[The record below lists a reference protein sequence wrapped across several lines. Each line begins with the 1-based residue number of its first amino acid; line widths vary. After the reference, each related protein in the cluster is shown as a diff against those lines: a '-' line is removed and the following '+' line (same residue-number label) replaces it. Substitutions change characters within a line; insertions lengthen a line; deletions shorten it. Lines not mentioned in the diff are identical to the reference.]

1 MEKEI
6 TAREAAGIL
15 SELADLM
22 EIKGDNRY
30 RIRAYQNAARSLS
43 SVSEELKVLV
53 AEDRLTEIKGIGEG
67 LSATIKEI
75 FATGTADQLEELKRE
90 LPAGLL
96 DLIEVPGVG
105 PKRAHQ
111 LYYQLE
117 VSGVE
122 DLKKALQEKRVRE
135 LEGFGPK
142 LAKNLKEAVAR
153 YESFQERMKINEA
166 DCLAGRIGE
175 HLERKPELYLKYTT
189 AGSLR
194 RRKELVKDIDI
205 LMIPADPE
213 SDGLENHLREL
224 EGLHKVESAGSS
236 KITLVLES
244 GVKVDFRLVAED
256 EFPAA
261 LIYFTGSKEH
271 NVKLRQ
277 LAKEKGYFL
286 NEYGLF
292 SRENRE
298 NREDSEGREDFA
310 ERGDSGENE
319 DLKDPEDG
327 EYREDMDL
335 SESSRGGNLG
345 KKSEGDAA
353 SGFSSEGD
361 ESAESGIYHFFG
373 LDFIEPELREDRGEI
388 EAARKGE
395 LPDLIDFSDI
405 RGDFHLHTRYS
416 DGAYGIEDMAVAA
429 RELGYEYLA
438 VTDHSKSL
446 RIASG
451 LSEERLREQ
460 LEEIGRLKD
469 RISGIRI
476 LSGIEVDILPDG
488 GLDFSDDILRRLD
501 LVIASIHSGFNQSRE
516 ENTGRLVEACRNPEV
531 DIIGHP
537 RGRLL
542 GRRDAYRVEM
552 AEVIEAAAETGTCLE
567 INASPSRLDLDD
579 LLARQAA
586 SRGVRLAISTDAHH
600 TGELSDMR
608 LGADVA
614 RRAWLEKQNVLNA
627 LPLDDLLEFLA

>member
-1 MEKEI
+1 MDKEI
-6 TAREAAGIL
+6 TAREAADIL

-53 AEDRLTEIKGIGEG
+53 TEDRLMEIKGIGEG

-75 FATGTADQLEELKRE
+75 FSTGTAGQLEELKRE

-96 DLIEVPGVG
+96 DMIEIPGVG

-117 VSGVE
+117 ISGVE
-122 DLKKALQEKRVRE
+122 DLKKALQEKKVQG

-142 LAKNLKEAVAR
+142 LAQNLREAVAR

-166 DCLAGRIGE
+166 DRLAEKIAE
-175 HLERKPELYLKYTT
+175 HLEKKSELYHKYKS

-205 LMIPADPE
+205 LMVPADPE
-213 SDGLENHLREL
+213 SDGLEKHLREL
-224 EGLHKVESAGSS
+224 EGLHKVESGGSS
-236 KITLVLES
+236 KITLVLEN
-244 GVKVDFRLVAED
+244 GVKVDFRLVVGD

-261 LIYFTGSKEH
+261 FIYFTGSKEH

-277 LAKEKGYFL
+277 LAKQKGYFL

-292 SRENRE
+292 SREDE
-298 NREDSEGREDFA
+298 
-310 ERGDSGENE
+310 ERLELNQNNN
-319 DLKDPEDG
+319 LPEKA
-327 EYREDMDL
+327 
-335 SESSRGGNLG
+335 RGG
-345 KKSEGDAA
+345 SA
-353 SGFSSEGD
+353 SNSDQEKYA
-361 ESAESGIYHFFG
+361 ESAIYHFFG
-373 LDFIEPELREDRGEI
+373 LDYIEPELREDRGEI

-395 LPDLIDFSDI
+395 LPELIDFSNI

-416 DGAYGIEDMAVAA
+416 DGAFGIEEMAVAA

-438 VTDHSKSL
+438 ITDHSKSL

-451 LSEERLREQ
+451 LSEEQLKEQ
-460 LEEIGRLKD
+460 LEEIRKLQDK
-469 RISGIRI
+469 ISGIKI
-476 LSGIEVDILPDG
+476 LSGIEVDILPEG
-488 GLDFSDDILRRLD
+488 GLDFSDEILEQLD
-501 LVIASIHSGFNQSRE
+501 LVIASIHSGFNQSRDKI
-516 ENTGRLVEACRNPEV
+516 TGRLIEACHNPEV

-542 GRRDAYRVEM
+542 GRRDAYQVDM
-552 AEVIEAAAETGTCLE
+552 SEVIEAAAETGTCLE

-600 TGELSDMR
+600 TGELIDMKF
-608 LGADVA
+608 GVDVA
-614 RRAWLEKQNVLNA
+614 RRAWLEKENVLNA
-627 LPLDDLLEFLA
+627 LPLEELLEFLA

>member
-1 MEKEI
+1 MESEV

-30 RIRAYQNAARSLS
+30 RIRAYRNAARSLS

-53 AEDRLTEIKGIGEG
+53 AEDRLTEIRGIGEG
-67 LSATIKEI
+67 LSAAIKEI

-96 DLIEVPGVG
+96 DLIEIPGVG

-111 LYYQLE
+111 LYYELE

-122 DLKKALQEKRVRE
+122 DLKLALGEGRVEE

-142 LAKNLKEAVAR
+142 LARNLKEAVAR
-153 YESFQERMKINEA
+153 YESFQEKMKINEA
-166 DCLAGRIGE
+166 DRLAERIGE
-175 HLERKPELYLKYTT
+175 HLERKPELYEKYLT

-194 RRKELVKDIDI
+194 RRKELVRDIDI
-205 LMIPADPE
+205 LMVPADPE
-213 SDGLENHLREL
+213 GDGLEKHLREL
-224 EGLHKVESAGSS
+224 EGLHRVESAGMSR
-236 KITLVLES
+236 ITLVLEN
-244 GVKVDFRLVAED
+244 GVRVDFRLVAEE

-271 NVKLRQ
+271 NVKLRR
-277 LAKEKGYFL
+277 LAKEKGYIL

-292 SRENRE
+292 PREDREDREVKEDSGGPDGPDGPEDFGEGEESEDLEASGGPADFGEEEMKNRE
-298 NREDSEGREDFA
+298 EEGYR
-310 ERGDSGENE
+310 
-319 DLKDPEDG
+319 EDG
-327 EYREDMDL
+327 EERE
-335 SESSRGGNLG
+335 E
-345 KKSEGDAA
+345 
-353 SGFSSEGD
+353 D
-361 ESAESGIYHFFG
+361 ESAESGIYHFLG
-373 LDFIEPELREDRGEI
+373 LDYIEPELREDRGEI

-460 LEEIGRLKD
+460 LEEIEGLKD

-516 ENTGRLVEACRNPEV
+516 EITGRLVGACNNPEV

-608 LGADVA
+608 LGVDVA
-614 RRAWLEKQNVLNA
+614 RRAWLERADVLNT
-627 LPLDDLLEFLA
+627 LKLDELLEFLA

>member
-6 TAREAAGIL
+6 TAKEAAGIL

-30 RIRAYQNAARSLS
+30 RIRAYRNAARSLS

-53 AEDRLTEIKGIGEG
+53 AEDRLKEIRGIGEG
-67 LSATIKEI
+67 LSAAIKEI

-96 DLIEVPGVG
+96 DLIEIPGLG

-111 LYYQLE
+111 LYYELE

-122 DLKKALQEKRVRE
+122 DLKKALQEKKVQE

-142 LAKNLKEAVAR
+142 LAQNLKEGVAR

-166 DCLAGRIGE
+166 DRLADRIGE
-175 HLERKPELYLKYTT
+175 HLERKPELYVKYLT

-205 LMIPADPE
+205 LMVPADPE
-213 SDGLENHLREL
+213 GGGLEEHLREL
-224 EGLHKVESAGSS
+224 EGLHKVESAGMSR
-236 KITLVLES
+236 ITLVLEN
-244 GVKVDFRLVAED
+244 GVRVDFRLVAED

-277 LAKEKGYFL
+277 LAKEKGYIL

-292 SRENRE
+292 P
-298 NREDSEGREDFA
+298 REDREDREVREFQ
-310 ERGDSGENE
+310 E
-319 DLKDPEDG
+319 DREPG
-327 EYREDMDL
+327 EYGED
-335 SESSRGGNLG
+335 EEYR
-345 KKSEGDAA
+345 
-353 SGFSSEGD
+353 GD

-373 LDFIEPELREDRGEI
+373 LDYIEPELREDRGEI

-395 LPDLIDFSDI
+395 LPNLIDFSDI

-516 ENTGRLVEACRNPEV
+516 EITGRLVGACRNPEV

-542 GRRDAYRVEM
+542 GRRDAYQVEM

-608 LGADVA
+608 LGVDVA
-614 RRAWLEKQNVLNA
+614 RRAWLERADVLNT
-627 LPLDDLLEFLA
+627 LKLDELLEFLA